1 MHDRETHTGPIGQV
15 REGMSV
21 LDAAGERIGTIAYI
35 KLGDPEAITTRGN
48 EPARSGMPD
57 TMGMPLGLFAAV
69 PLGALGSDPEPH
81 LREPLRSEFIRRGFV
96 KIDGAGWFGRD
107 YYVTPD
113 RIASVEGDTVRL
125 TVNKS
130 ELPVEE

>member
-1 MHDRETHTGPIGQV
+1 MQEQETQLGLIARV

-21 LDAAGERIGTIAYI
+21 LDAAGERIGTVDYI
-35 KLGDPEAITTRGN
+35 KLGDPEAVTTQGN
-48 EPARSGMPD
+48 EPTRAEAPD
-57 TMGMPLGLFAAV
+57 PVGVPLGLFAAI
-69 PLGALGSDPEPH
+69 PLVTLGSDPEPH
-81 LREPLRSEFIRRGFV
+81 LREPLRSEFVRRGFL

-125 TVNKS
+125 TVHKS